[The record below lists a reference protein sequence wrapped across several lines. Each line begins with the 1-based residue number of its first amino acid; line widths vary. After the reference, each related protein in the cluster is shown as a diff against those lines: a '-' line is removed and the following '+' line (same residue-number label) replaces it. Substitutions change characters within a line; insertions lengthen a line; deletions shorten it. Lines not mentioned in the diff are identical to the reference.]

1 MGWTYN
7 VPGDPP
13 TTGPQITSL
22 AIVFTA
28 VALLTVS
35 LRVYVRG
42 FMLKAFG
49 IDDWIIIAT
58 WVGDLYLGLMALLTI
73 DSVCKLW
80 LRSCDD
86 YA

>member
-1 MGWTYN
+1 M
-7 VPGDPP
+7 PGDPP

-49 IDDWIIIAT
+49 VGT
-58 WVGDLYLGLMALLTI
+58 EHGDLFILLTL
-73 DSVCKLW
+73 D
-80 LRSCDD
+80 
-86 YA
+86 

>member
-49 IDDWIIIAT
+49 VGT
-58 WVGDLYLGLMALLTI
+58 EHGDLFILLTL
-73 DSVCKLW
+73 D
-80 LRSCDD
+80 
-86 YA
+86 